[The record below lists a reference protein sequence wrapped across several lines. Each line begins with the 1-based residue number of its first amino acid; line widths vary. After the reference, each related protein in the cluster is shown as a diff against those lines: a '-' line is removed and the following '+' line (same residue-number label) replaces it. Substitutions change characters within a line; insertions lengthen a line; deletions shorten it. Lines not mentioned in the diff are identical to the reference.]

1 MLSRLILEASARIF
15 GLFAIVPYKKYILQ
29 FRSINNLYHETTH
42 FVNYL
47 ALVLSDCSAVF
58 SEAHWRTHWLP
69 CVKGGGLPHIAVTEA
84 LTLAFMLG
92 IIRHNYFSVN
102 IVLEIAGFRFY
113 TCTVEN
119 EDGQRLEQRMIR
131 HRRLNGCIGDFL
143 YLKPLNNEYK
153 LDIQQ

>member
-1 MLSRLILEASARIF
+1 MRATN
-15 GLFAIVPYKKYILQ
+15 G
-29 FRSINNLYHETTH
+29 RS
-42 FVNYL
+42 L
-47 ALVLSDCSAVF
+47 AATGVSSIWYTLLTDENIASAVF
-58 SEAHWRTHWLP
+58 ICALVVALP
-69 CVKGGGLPHIAVTEA
+69 PHIAVTEA

-119 EDGQRLEQRMIR
+119 EDGQRLEQRIIS

-143 YLKPLNNEYK
+143 YLKSLNNE
-153 LDIQQ
+153 